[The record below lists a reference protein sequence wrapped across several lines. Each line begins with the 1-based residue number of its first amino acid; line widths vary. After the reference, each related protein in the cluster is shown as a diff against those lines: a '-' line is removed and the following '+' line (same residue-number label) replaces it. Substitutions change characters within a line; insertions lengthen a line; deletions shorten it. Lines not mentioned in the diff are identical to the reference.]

1 MQEKDLQELAEL
13 QNINRSAAKEL
24 EREDQAVK
32 AFYRGYGEDVGYED
46 PNTLLSPRDLHG
58 RGGNLGVLYEMRY
71 SDPIIASTMDFRR
84 DSVGALKYDVVPR
97 SADPSAVE
105 LEVCEAVK
113 WFIERSLGC
122 SLSDMVAE
130 IYDQVFSFGFY
141 LAEPQIPLDGPD
153 AGLLKLHRVPSYQV
167 AWFNVDKHTRT
178 YLTSVKLDNGDTYQE
193 VDADRLVWYGN
204 SFFPGNYWGMSDLRK
219 LLSIFSAKKQDL
231 LSYLTLRRLQS
242 GILYFQENGDHPNNV
257 NSWNVA
263 KNYLQQYFRGQPSPL
278 ILNAGLDLKYQTA
291 DIPALNGFESTAAYF
306 DSLMREALGSSLKN
320 LGIGGAGGAYA
331 LGKELSIADAEQFRA
346 HVNDFLELLD
356 ARSVGSA
363 SLMPL
368 ITSYLGFPER
378 YAPRIVALD
387 NTSLDEAQNLNM
399 LRDLIKDGILT
410 VDQLPEDFA
419 SSILERLG
427 YSAPDVQVLEDDD
440 VQVLGDDALQLEA
453 QVIGEEVAR
462 DVSELAE
469 LPESFKPTNGMREEA
484 AKALNWRRQ
493 YGRGGTDVGVARAR
507 DISNGR
513 NLSLDTVKRMHSYF
527 SRHEVDKKGSGFKPG
542 GKGFPS
548 AGRIAW
554 GLWGGDEGQRFAA
567 NIMKRLE
574 AQERKDD

>member
-1 MQEKDLQELAEL
+1 MAENEDLQQL
-13 QNINRSAAKEL
+13 QDINRSAAKEL
-24 EREDQAVK
+24 EREDQQVK

-46 PNTLLSPRDLHG
+46 PNTLISPRDLHG

-84 DSVGALKYDVVPR
+84 DSVGALKYDIVPR
-97 SADPSAVE
+97 SADPSAIE
-105 LEVCEAVK
+105 REVCEAVS
-113 WFIERSLGC
+113 WFIEKSLGC
-122 SLSDMVAE
+122 SLSDLVAD

-178 YLTSVKLDNGDTYQE
+178 YLTSVKLDNGDTYDE
-193 VDADRLVWYGN
+193 VDADRLIWYGN

-242 GILYFQENGDHPNNV
+242 GILYFQENGEHPNNV

-263 KNYLQQYFRGQPSPL
+263 KTYLQQYFRGQASPL
-278 ILNAGLDLKYQTA
+278 ILNAGLDLKFQSA
-291 DIPALNGFESTAAYF
+291 DIPALNGFEGTAAYF

-331 LGKELSIADAEQFRA
+331 LGKELAISDAEQFRA

-356 ARSVGSA
+356 ARSIGSA

-368 ITSYLGFPER
+368 ITTYLGFPER
-378 YAPRIVALD
+378 YAPRIVAVD
-387 NTSLDEAQNLNM
+387 NTSLDEAQNLTM

-410 VDQLPEDFA
+410 VDQLPAGFSDA
-419 SSILERLG
+419 ILEKLG
-427 YSAPDVQVLEDDD
+427 FGAADVD
-440 VQVLGDDALQLEA
+440 VIETNDLMLEA
-453 QVIGEEVAR
+453 QVVGEAVAE
-462 DVSELAE
+462 DISSLAE
-469 LPESFKPTNGMREEA
+469 LPESFAPTDGMREEA

-493 YGRGGTDVGVARAR
+493 YGRGGTEVGVARAR

-527 SRHEVDKKGSGFKPG
+527 SRHEVDKEGTGFKPG
-542 GKGFPS
+542 QKGFPS

-554 GLWGGDEGQRFAA
+554 GLWGGNEGQTFAA
-567 NIMKRLE
+567 NIMRRLE
-574 AQERKDD
+574 AQERNDD